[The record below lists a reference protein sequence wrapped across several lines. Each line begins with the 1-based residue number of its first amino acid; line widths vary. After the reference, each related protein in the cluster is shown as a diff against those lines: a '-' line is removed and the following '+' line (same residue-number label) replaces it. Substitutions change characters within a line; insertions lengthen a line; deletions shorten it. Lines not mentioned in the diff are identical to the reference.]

1 MKREGK
7 GIYKYRKLHLQEKKK
22 GSKQVC
28 GRPLIWQL
36 FKHKIQDR
44 KWERLWRVNRY
55 QIIEGLKWQII
66 EFLLYPLNDKNPL
79 EGFLHCWWECKLLQ
93 TLWRTVW
100 RFLKTQSHYTIQ
112 KSHSWAYFWREIRFE
127 RIHAL
132 QCSLHQPC
140 TLKQP

>member
-7 GIYKYRKLHLQEKKK
+7 GFENIGSCIYRGKK

-28 GRPLIWQL
+28 GRPLILQL

-66 EFLLYPLNDKNPL
+66 EFLLYPLNDKKNPL

-100 RFLKTQSHYTIQ
+100 RFLK
-112 KSHSWAYFWREIRFE
+112 K
-127 RIHAL
+127 
-132 QCSLHQPC
+132 
-140 TLKQP
+140 